1 MNNLKKIIFFCF
13 AIYNV
18 SIYAQ
23 SIKQKSNYIQN
34 NIRKLDSLTKHAELE
49 ALKKIIQSDS
59 DRYYYFLAEAA
70 VLSSEDKLKEAVSTY
85 YEALRISDKFK
96 SDTLKATVYAKL
108 GLMYLNRDNLT
119 KGLSHLNYAFKF
131 LRENK
136 SDSVYVALRSKKA
149 LIFMFMKNT
158 SEYKRE
164 VDWLLNVCTI
174 QKSRIQEASIYNI
187 AGNYFLDEGLNDSAR
202 YFFQKSLIL
211 REKIKYLPF
220 IGQSYNN
227 IGTTYFNQTN
237 YSMALRY
244 FQEGLMWRIKGKSPY
259 AGVVESYINI
269 GKTYFKLQNKSLA
282 DQYLKKSFYLSDSIK
297 NPSLIQRAS
306 MVLKDINYDLGE
318 YKKAMDYLVFYYK
331 ITDSLYGIKKK
342 DEVANLTL
350 DYETDQKLTKDS
362 LKRMEAERDVKFE
375 QEKQKEISKRTTI
388 IIGLLV
394 LFLIVVAFFTLKLF
408 KRNKEKQI
416 QNELITKQHDL
427 LHQKQIEINDSIN
440 YAKNIQNALLPS
452 GTAFDKNCN
461 EHFVFFEPKDVVSG
475 DFYWASR
482 ITDDQRDLF
491 IYITADCTGHG
502 VPGAFM
508 SLICISFINEIIDEE
523 KITDP
528 AEIFNVLR
536 KKIIQTLS
544 QKENKNQDG
553 LDGTV
558 CVFDY
563 KTKKLNYACANG
575 RFFVGHKNADKFDV
589 VEYRGDKMAVGKSP
603 NEEIQFK
610 TYSVQLQTGEI
621 IYTFTDGMADQFG
634 GDQNKK
640 LKVKNLQKKISE
652 ISHFSLKEQ
661 QTELKHFFDEWKGRN
676 EQIDDVTLIAIK
688 V

>member
-1 MNNLKKIIFFCF
+1 MHKLKKIIFVLFVT
-13 AIYNV
+13 YNV
-18 SIYAQ
+18 ALYSQ
-23 SIKQKSNYIQN
+23 NIKQKSYYIQI
-34 NIRKLDSLTKHAELE
+34 NIRKLDSLTKRTELE
-49 ALKKIIQSDS
+49 NLKKIVRSDS
-59 DRYYYFLAEAA
+59 DKYYYFLAEAA

-85 YEALRISDKFK
+85 YQAIDISNKFK

-108 GLMYLNRDNLT
+108 GLMYLNRDNIT
-119 KGLSHLNYAFKF
+119 KGLSNLNYAFKY
-131 LRENK
+131 LRESR
-136 SDSVYVALRSKKA
+136 SDSSYVGLRSKKA

-158 SEYKRE
+158 TEYKRE
-164 VDWLLNVCTI
+164 VQWLLNACTL

-187 AGNYFLDEGLNDSAR
+187 AGNYFLDANENDSAR
-202 YFFQKSLIL
+202 YFFQKSLTL
-211 REKIKYLPF
+211 REKIKNLPF
-220 IGQSYNN
+220 MGQSYNN
-227 IGTTYFNQTN
+227 IGTTYFNQSN

-244 FQEGLMWRIKGKSPY
+244 YQEGLMWRIKGKAPY

-269 GKTYFKLQNKSLA
+269 GKTFNKLQNKSLA
-282 DQYLKKSFYLSDSIK
+282 GQYLKKAFYLGDSLK
-297 NPSLIQRAS
+297 NPTLTQRAS
-306 MVLKDINYDLGE
+306 MVLKDINYDLGD
-318 YKKAMDYLVFYYK
+318 YKKAMEYLIFYYM
-331 ITDSLYGIKKK
+331 INDSLYGIKKK

-350 DYETDQKLTKDS
+350 DYETDQKLTQDS

-388 IIGLLV
+388 IIGLLI
-394 LFLIVVAFFTLKLF
+394 LFLSVVVFFTLKLF

-452 GTAFDKNCN
+452 GSAFDENFK

-482 ITDDQRDLF
+482 ITDKQNDLF

-528 AEIFNVLR
+528 AEIFNILR

-575 RFFVGHKNADKFDV
+575 RFFVGHKNAEKFDV

-621 IYTFTDGMADQFG
+621 IYTFTDGIADQFG
-634 GDQNKK
+634 GAQSKK
-640 LKVKNLQKKISE
+640 LKIKNLRKKISE
-652 ISHFSLKEQ
+652 ISHLNLKEQ
-661 QTELKHFFDEWKGRN
+661 QSEVKYFFNEWKGNN

-688 V
+688 I